1 MNNTDKA
8 KLDAARRMLLGKI
21 DLEEVAMLMDMPI
34 EQLKPIQEEIEEK
47 IREIYGDVDAYD
59 VEKGTVIFDNYDDW
73 GANADIPNEE
83 SEK

>member
-47 IREIYGDVDAYD
+47 IRETYGDVDAYD